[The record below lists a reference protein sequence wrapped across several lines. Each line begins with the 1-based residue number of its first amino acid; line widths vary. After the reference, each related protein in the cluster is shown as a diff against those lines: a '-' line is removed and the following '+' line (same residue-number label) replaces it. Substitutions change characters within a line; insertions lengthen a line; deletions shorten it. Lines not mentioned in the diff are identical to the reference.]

1 MTAPRRARRIL
12 LVASLFCLALAAF
25 SWLPAITGSR
35 NIGIG
40 VASAEWL
47 RSHGG
52 NPIVSQIENWYYI
65 LNEPEKGG
73 PTLTS
78 LPQVGVGAVAGE
90 GSSAASKAAYTPP
103 DVNPLIH
110 PALKG
115 EGVWT
120 KAGAGVGAQCH
131 LIYRGQVK
139 EAMV

>member
-52 NPIVSQIENWYYI
+52 NPIVSQIENWYYQ

-73 PTLTS
+73 PALTS
-78 LPQVGVGAVAGE
+78 LPQVGVSTAGGEGEGE
-90 GSSAASKAAYTPP
+90 GSGRAAY
-103 DVNPLIH
+103 
-110 PALKG
+110 
-115 EGVWT
+115 
-120 KAGAGVGAQCH
+120 
-131 LIYRGQVK
+131 
-139 EAMV
+139 